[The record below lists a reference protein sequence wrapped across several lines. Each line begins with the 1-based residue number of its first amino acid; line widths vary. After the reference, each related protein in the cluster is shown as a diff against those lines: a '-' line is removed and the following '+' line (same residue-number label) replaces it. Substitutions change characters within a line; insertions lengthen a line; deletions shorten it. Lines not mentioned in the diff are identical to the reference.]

1 METTMSFYSVDVSRT
16 VKSELTIKYE
26 CENCGQVSSY
36 RQTYDTSVHESGQT
50 ARKSQAE
57 AQNLSKELSLKALES
72 AQEIA
77 KNWKTEGPESFEYHI
92 TYENCPNCGYSQSW
106 MQKYLR
112 EKQNSQYITS
122 PIGIVSLV
130 LFIWYFA
137 GLEST
142 LSDLVGNLAWLSGIG
157 IWIVSVGIIFFV
169 GKGIQKLLDPNRQFG
184 KVPTINEPIFI
195 WGEPVITK

>member
-1 METTMSFYSVDVSRT
+1 MSFYSLDVSRT

-50 ARKSQAE
+50 ATKSQAE
-57 AQNLSKELSLKALES
+57 AQNLSKELSLKALER

-77 KNWKTEGPESFEYHI
+77 KDWKTKGPESFEYHI

-122 PIGIVSLV
+122 PIGIVSLG

-142 LSDLVGNLAWLSGIG
+142 LSGLVGDLACLSGIG
-157 IWIVSVGIIFFV
+157 IWVVSVVIIFFV
-169 GKGIQKLLDPNRQFG
+169 GTGLKKLVDPNRKFG
-184 KVPTINEPIFI
+184 EVTTKNEPTFI
-195 WGEPVITK
+195 WGEPIITE